1 MTSDVR
7 LTRAQKWD
15 LVRMSAAA
23 LASTIFFTVPM
34 FLVHPNAGAP
44 SRQKS
49 VTAPQSHMMLAG
61 VSSPPPPSTPIERAA
76 VRTNSEAVMVL
87 TSTEFAAATSPVI
100 QGNSSARSRATRPAE
115 LRVRVNTTTSSP
127 SLSRR
132 LARFISGN
140 GKYTI
145 KPFPTVST
153 PGS

>member
-23 LASTIFFTVPM
+23 LASTVFFTVPM
-34 FLVHPNAGAP
+34 FLVRPNAPAP
-44 SRQKS
+44 SIQKS
-49 VTAPQSHMMLAG
+49 VTPPASNMMLAG
-61 VSSPPPPSTPIERAA
+61 LSSPTPLSTPIESAA
-76 VRTNSEAVMVL
+76 VRTKTEAVMVL
-87 TSTEFAAATSPVI
+87 TSTEFAAATTPLF
-100 QGNSSARSRATRPAE
+100 QGNSSARSRTTRPAE
-115 LRVRVNTTTSSP
+115 LRARTNPTAASP

-153 PGS
+153 SGS

>member
-7 LTRAQKWD
+7 FTRAQKWD

-23 LASTIFFTVPM
+23 LASTVFFTVPM
-34 FLVHPNAGAP
+34 FLVRPNAAAP
-44 SRQKS
+44 PMQKS
-49 VTAPQSHMMLAG
+49 VTAPASNMMLAG
-61 VSSPPPPSTPIERAA
+61 LSSPTPPSTPIESTA
-76 VRTNSEAVMVL
+76 VRTNTEAVMVL
-87 TSTEFAAATSPVI
+87 TSTEFATASTPVL

-115 LRVRVNTTTSSP
+115 LRARTNTTTSSP

-153 PGS
+153 SGS

>member
-7 LTRAQKWD
+7 FTRAQKWD

-23 LASTIFFTVPM
+23 LASTVFFTVPM
-34 FLVHPNAGAP
+34 FLVRPNAPAP
-44 SRQKS
+44 SMQKS
-49 VTAPQSHMMLAG
+49 VTAPASNMMLAG
-61 VSSPPPPSTPIERAA
+61 LSSPTPSTPIESAA
-76 VRTNSEAVMVL
+76 VRTTTQAVMVL
-87 TSTEFAAATSPVI
+87 TSTEFAAATTPVL
-100 QGNSSARSRATRPAE
+100 QGNSSARSRTTRPAE
-115 LRVRVNTTTSSP
+115 LRARTDPTAASP

-153 PGS
+153 SGS